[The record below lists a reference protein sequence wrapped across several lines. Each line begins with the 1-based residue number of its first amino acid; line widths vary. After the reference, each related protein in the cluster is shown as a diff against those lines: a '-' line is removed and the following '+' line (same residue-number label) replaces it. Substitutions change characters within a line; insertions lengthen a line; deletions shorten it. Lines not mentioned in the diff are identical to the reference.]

1 MASVI
6 EFRYIIKGIFM
17 SEQKDYKHLHDIS
30 RNCRIL
36 QGVSSLLD
44 WDQETYMPPDGAGI
58 RAEQREVLAGLTHQ
72 KKTGRQ
78 FSNALNK
85 LIDIKSGK
93 ILGNSLSDPQKSALK
108 VWRRDYLIEKALPK
122 RFVEEFAKVTSQAMN
137 VWKNAKKDNAFQQF
151 APFLENIVK
160 MVRKKAEYIGYESH
174 PYDALLDLYEP
185 EMKTQDVSIL
195 FNDLQ
200 KSIVPLLK
208 KITGATQTDDGFL
221 YGSFSPDQQIK
232 FSHELLKA
240 MHYDM
245 ARGRLDFSAHP
256 FSSACHPTDS
266 RITTRI
272 HPKSVMSNIG
282 AVIHECGHALYEM
295 GLPVEQYGTPLGEHI
310 SLGIHESQS
319 RWWETRIGLSKPF
332 WKHFF
337 PLLQTHFKDQL
348 QNISLD
354 TFYKAINK
362 VEPSLIRIEADEVTY
377 PLHVVLR
384 FELETALIEG
394 KLKVRDLPEA
404 WNAKIFELLKV
415 KPSTNSEGCLQDI
428 HWSMG
433 AFGYFPTYALGT
445 MYASHLFEKFE
456 KDHPSWQTQVEKGE
470 LAFIKEWLHQAVYQH
485 GRRYSSKELL
495 QNVTGKPFSADA
507 FVRYLT
513 TKYAK
518 LGF

>member
-1 MASVI
+1 MS
-6 EFRYIIKGIFM
+6 
-17 SEQKDYKHLHDIS
+17 SEQKSYKHLHEIS
-30 RNCRIL
+30 RSTRIL
-36 QGVSSLLD
+36 QGVTSILD
-44 WDQETYMPPDGAGI
+44 WDQETYMPADGAGI
-58 RAEQREVLAGLTHQ
+58 RSEQLEVLAGITHQ
-72 KKTGRQ
+72 KKTGSK

-93 ILGNSLSDPQKSALK
+93 ILATSLPEPQQAALRI
-108 VWRRDYLIEKALPK
+108 WRRDYLIDKALPK
-122 RFVEEFAKVTSQAMN
+122 RFVEEFAKLTSQAIN
-137 VWKNAKKDNAFQQF
+137 AWKNAKKENAFHQF
-151 APFLENIVK
+151 APFLERIVK
-160 MVRKKAEYIGYESH
+160 MVRKKADLIGYKEH

-185 EMKTQDVSIL
+185 DITQKDVSIL
-195 FNDLQ
+195 FNSLSQ
-200 KSIVPLLK
+200 SIVPLLN
-208 KITGATQTDDGFL
+208 KITARPQTDDGFL
-221 YGSFSPDQQIK
+221 YGTFSHDQQIK

-240 MHYDM
+240 MHYDL
-245 ARGRLDFSAHP
+245 AKGRLDFSAHP

-272 HPKSVMSNIG
+272 HPKALLSCVF

-295 GLPVEQYGTPLGEHI
+295 GLPVENYGSPLGEAI

-332 WKHFF
+332 WVHFF
-337 PLLQTHFKDQL
+337 PILQNHFKEQL
-348 QNISLD
+348 KGVSLD
-354 TFYKAINK
+354 TFYQAINK

-384 FELETALIEG
+384 FELEVALIEG

-404 WNAKIFELLKV
+404 WNSKIYELLKV
-415 KPSTNSEGCLQDI
+415 KPATNSDGCLQDI

-456 KDHPSWQTQVEKGE
+456 KDHPEWKDKVAVGD
-470 LAFIKEWLHQAVYQH
+470 LGFIKSWLHNAVYQH

-495 QNVTGKPFSADA
+495 QLVTGKPFTADA
-507 FVRYLT
+507 FVKYLT
-513 TKYAK
+513 TKYR
-518 LGF
+518 F